1 MRRTR
6 IKFCGMTR
14 LDDVRCAVDLGV
26 DAIGMIF
33 VPGSKRAIDL
43 PLAARLVQAIPPL
56 VTRVALFLN
65 PEAAAVQ
72 AVLRE
77 VPVDLLQFHGS
88 ESPDF
93 CASFERPYV
102 KALAMGDDVDV
113 GFEMSRYARARGV
126 LLDAHRSGEQG
137 GRGEAFDWSRI
148 PAQWA
153 PRILLAGLAAGYRGP
168 CHPYCAALCRR
179 CVQWYRVG
187 ARREVG
193 ASHAAFRSR
202 GGTCKPRIRASVRA
216 SITQPTQMPA
226 DILGPMAAAL

>member
-43 PLAARLVQAIPPL
+43 PLAARLAQAIPPL

-77 VPVDLLQFHGS
+77 VPLDLLQFHGS

-153 PRILLAGLAAGYRGP
+153 PRILLAGGLRPDTVAHAIRTVRPFAVDVSSGIESAPGVKSERLMQ
-168 CHPYCAALCRR
+168 HFVA
-179 CVQWYRVG
+179 
-187 ARREVG
+187 EVE
-193 ASHAAFRSR
+193 
-202 GGTCKPRIRASVRA
+202 RASRE
-216 SITQPTQMPA
+216 SGPA
-226 DILGPMAAAL
+226 